1 MENFESNEVSQPP
14 ASRLLRGVALFSPDF
29 SSKITEPK
37 GKPMA
42 KPKTTIDKKVKTIVE
57 EVMSHTNGNEYIV
70 GRKEITTL
78 VLMGFNSGMEH
89 AVEIMN

>member
-1 MENFESNEVSQPP
+1 
-14 ASRLLRGVALFSPDF
+14 
-29 SSKITEPK
+29 
-37 GKPMA
+37 MA

-70 GRKEITTL
+70 GRKEIMTL

-89 AVEIMN
+89 VVEMMK